1 MAAAGK
7 REIGRSTAIQRPET
21 QHPARVQ
28 TPAAAPPGGPQ
39 QLVELAPVGLPFTD
53 ETLYLHIVHYED
65 RITIPTPEGVALE
78 LTLAGLGS
86 RAVAGAVDLVLKGL
100 CVGVLLLALIAGLGA
115 TAAIVIAPAAG
126 LTMILYDVAFETL
139 RGGRTVGKSLSGL
152 RVVRSSGRPVDLS
165 ASMIRNLLRLVD
177 GLPLFYLPT
186 IVSIVATARNQ
197 RPGDIA
203 ADTVV
208 IRDRRAIDTGAPAPF
223 AGVATAAPLHAA
235 AGASWDVSAIPAE
248 ELATVRAFLERRGGL
263 AGDARARLAAQLDG
277 ALRPR
282 VGGADERDP
291 ERFLEILYDAK
302 RARG

>member
-1 MAAAGK
+1 M
-7 REIGRSTAIQRPET
+7 Q
-21 QHPARVQ
+21 
-28 TPAAAPPGGPQ
+28 
-39 QLVELAPVGLPFTD
+39 
-53 ETLYLHIVHYED
+53 YED

-86 RAVAGAVDLVLKGL
+86 RAVAGAIDLVFKGL
-100 CVGVLLLALIAGLGA
+100 AVAVLLLVVVTGLGA
-115 TAAIVIAPAAG
+115 RAALVIVPAAG
-126 LTMILYDVAFETL
+126 LTMILYDVCFETL
-139 RGGRTVGKSLSGL
+139 RGGRTPGKSFGGL
-152 RVVRSSGRPVDLS
+152 RVVRSSGRPVDLP
-165 ASMIRNLLRLVD
+165 ASMIRNVLRLVD
-177 GLPLFYLPT
+177 GMALFYLPT
-186 IVSIVATARNQ
+186 MIAIVATARNQ
-197 RPGDIA
+197 RPGDVA

-208 IRDRRAIDTGAPAPF
+208 IRDRRAIDGPRRAAVPASLASSAP
-223 AGVATAAPLHAA
+223 VHAA

-248 ELATVRAFLERRGGL
+248 ELATVRAFLERRNGL